1 MGTFKKKGSIDLG
14 RHTMKKME
22 SFRLDQLTGRLLN
35 EMAEESGYSK
45 TRLIELAVYWLWREL
60 CQEEKDK

>member
-1 MGTFKKKGSIDLG
+1 
-14 RHTMKKME
+14 MKKME

-35 EMAEESGYSK
+35 EMAEASGYSK
-45 TRLIELAVYWLWREL
+45 TKLIELAVYWLWREL